1 MKPKKQFRP
10 QDLRTLLS
18 ILLIIVAGGGAA
30 VFYLGNTVVG
40 NYAVE
45 VNHRLAD
52 AEASGKQVEE
62 LQMLKS
68 QLAQSNSLIS
78 KADDIFATP
87 ENYQS
92 HAITDLERYADA
104 AGLVTTKTVLD
115 ADGSRTG
122 RYSVTVQLQQP
133 VSFSRLIGFLNNI
146 EGNIPKMQVSSIKLG
161 PGSNGS
167 NSVRTGDIKIDIS
180 VR

>member
-1 MKPKKQFRP
+1 MKPKKHFRP

-30 VFYLGNTVVG
+30 VFYLGNTTVG
-40 NYAVE
+40 DYAVK

-62 LQMLKS
+62 LQMLKG
-68 QLAQSNSLIS
+68 QLTQSSLLIS
-78 KADDIFATP
+78 KADMFFATP
-87 ENYQS
+87 IDYQS
-92 HAITDLERYADA
+92 QAITDLERYADK
-104 AGLVTTKTVLD
+104 AGLTITKTTRD
-115 ADGSRTG
+115 DNTQTG
-122 RYSVTVQLQQP
+122 RYGVTIRLQQP
-133 VSFSRLIGFLNNI
+133 VTFSRLIGFLNNI
-146 EGNIPKMQVSSIKLG
+146 EGNVPKMQVSSIKIG
-161 PGSNGS
+161 PSGNGS

>member
-30 VFYLGNTVVG
+30 AFYLGNTIVG
-40 NYAVE
+40 DYAVE

-52 AEASGKQVEE
+52 AEASGKQIEE
-62 LQMLKS
+62 LQMLKN
-68 QLAQSNSLIS
+68 QLAQDNPLVI
-78 KADDIFATP
+78 KADNFFATP
-87 ENYQS
+87 TNYQS
-92 HAITDLERYADA
+92 NAITDLERYADK
-104 AGLVTTKTVLD
+104 AGLTITKTTRD
-115 ADGSRTG
+115 DNARTG
-122 RYSVTVQLQQP
+122 RYSITIQLQQP

-146 EGNIPKMQVSSIKLG
+146 EGNVPKMQVSSIKLG
-161 PGSNGS
+161 PSSNGS
-167 NSVRTGDIKIDIS
+167 NSVRTGEIKIDIS